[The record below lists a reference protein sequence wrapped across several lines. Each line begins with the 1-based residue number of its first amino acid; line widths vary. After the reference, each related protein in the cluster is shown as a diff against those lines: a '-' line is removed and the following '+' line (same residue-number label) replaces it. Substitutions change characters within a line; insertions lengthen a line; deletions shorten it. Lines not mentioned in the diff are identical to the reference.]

1 MAAAMTEEEKAAD
14 EANLAKFLRVP
25 DIAGEALQCIMKLR
39 KLSQQGISSVADVL
53 AGLNEAGRV
62 SLVVKV
68 VDAALEELER
78 ALESERYRDPQK
90 QLAT

>member
-1 MAAAMTEEEKAAD
+1 MELSEEE
-14 EANLAKFLRVP
+14 AKFLRVP
-25 DIAGEALQCIMKLR
+25 DIEGTVLRCIMKLR

>member
-1 MAAAMTEEEKAAD
+1 MCA
-14 EANLAKFLRVP
+14 
-25 DIAGEALQCIMKLR
+25 
-39 KLSQQGISSVADVL
+39 VADVL